1 MKTYRLIK
9 PIILFALISV
19 MMPAFSSCKTTKP
32 AAASTKANNGTNK
45 TAIAATHSK
54 DDAVV
59 ELYNKANTD
68 IHILTSKIAVDAKI
82 GGKEVSANGTLRIKK
97 DEVIQVS
104 LQVPLLG
111 IEIGRLEITPDYI
124 LVVDRYHKQY
134 VKVPIS
140 ELTAKAKTNLD
151 FYSLQALFMNQIF
164 LPGNKETSEK
174 DMQSFNINETTDSN
188 QTTQLTYSDQKLG
201 YTFSLQNNGLLSE
214 STIATQNKSYKLKW
228 DYSSFKNFENR
239 SFPHSMTINIIGGKT
254 PIKADID
261 LSRIS
266 NDSDWNAHTNV
277 SDSYKQ
283 ISLEEVVKKISNL

>member
-1 MKTYRLIK
+1 MRTNKSIK
-9 PIILFALISV
+9 PVILFALIFV
-19 MMPAFSSCKTTKP
+19 MMPAFSSCKTAKSV
-32 AAASTKANNGTNK
+32 AASTKTNNVANK
-45 TAIAATHSK
+45 TTITATHSK

-59 ELYNKANTD
+59 ELYNKANAD
-68 IHILTSKIAVDAKI
+68 IPILTSKIAVDAKV

-97 DEVIQVS
+97 DEVIQIS

-111 IEIGRLEITPDYI
+111 IEIGRLEVTPDYI
-124 LVVDRYHKQY
+124 LVIDRYHKQY
-134 VKVPIS
+134 VKAPIS

-164 LPGNKETSEK
+164 LPGNKAISEK
-174 DMQSFNINETTDSN
+174 DMQQFNINDTTSN
-188 QTTQLTYSDQKLG
+188 KTTQLTYSDQKLG

-214 STIATQNKSYKLKW
+214 SLIATQNNSYKLKW
-228 DYSSFKNFENR
+228 DYSSFKNFDNR
-239 SFPHSMTINIIGGKT
+239 NFPHNMTINIIGGKT
-254 PIKADID
+254 PVKADIN

-266 NDSDWNAHTNV
+266 NDSDWDTHTTV

>member
-1 MKTYRLIK
+1 MKTNKLIK
-9 PIILFALISV
+9 PIILFALISF
-19 MMPAFSSCKTTKP
+19 MMPAFSSCKTTKSV
-32 AAASTKANNGTNK
+32 AASTKTNNVTNK
-45 TAIAATHSK
+45 TAVAATHSK

-68 IHILTSKIAVDAKI
+68 IPILTSKITVDAKV

-111 IEIGRLEITPDYI
+111 IEIGRLEVTPDYI
-124 LVVDRYHKQY
+124 LVIDRFHKQY
-134 VKVPIS
+134 VKAPIS
-140 ELTAKAKTNLD
+140 ELTTKAKTNLD

-174 DMQSFNINETTDSN
+174 DMQSFNINDTTDSN
-188 QTTQLTYSDQKLG
+188 RTTQLTYSDQKLG
-201 YTFSLQNNGLLSE
+201 YTFLLQNNGLLSE
-214 STIATQNKSYKLKW
+214 SLIATQNNSYKLKW
-228 DYSSFKNFENR
+228 DYSSFKKFVNR

-254 PIKADID
+254 PVEADID

-266 NDSDWNAHTNV
+266 NDSDWDTHTTV